1 MGKLNTGD
9 RDMGKQRAR
18 TRELVL
24 EHLKPVQPL
33 SNGGE
38 RRHMSEPKLG
48 PNRGNAG
55 KGRPKG
61 SVNKTTMI
69 AKDAIAAAAEGL
81 GGTDRLI
88 EWAKEDEK
96 NEHSFWTTIYPK
108 LLPLQVSGNMDI
120 NLTGLEW
127 HVVEPKS

>member
-1 MGKLNTGD
+1 
-9 RDMGKQRAR
+9 
-18 TRELVL
+18 
-24 EHLKPVQPL
+24 
-33 SNGGE
+33 
-38 RRHMSEPKLG
+38 MSEPKLG